1 MQADSNRLIHQ
12 LPHLQ
17 ARVEVGADILPEQEE
32 GAVVEV
38 LIVVMEED
46 PMAMA
51 GVEEG
56 MAVVDMVVEE
66 IDAAHRR
73 AVMDIRPRR
82 IVAGLIV
89 EEVVAAAVDMAV
101 IDVVRKE
108 GS

>member
-1 MQADSNRLIHQ
+1 M
-12 LPHLQ
+12 
-17 ARVEVGADILPEQEE
+17 GADILPEQEE
-32 GAVVEV
+32 GAVEV

-46 PMAMA
+46 PMV

-89 EEVVAAAVDMAV
+89 EEEVVVAVDMAV
-101 IDVVRKE
+101 IDVGRKE

>member
-1 MQADSNRLIHQ
+1 MQADSTRLIHL

-17 ARVEVGADILPEQEE
+17 ARLEVGADILPEQE
-32 GAVVEV
+32 GVEV
-38 LIVVMEED
+38 MIVVMEED
-46 PMAMA
+46 PMV

-56 MAVVDMVVEE
+56 MVEDMVVEE

-73 AVMDIRPRR
+73 AVMDIRPRQ
-82 IVAGLIV
+82 IVAGLILEEE
-89 EEVVAAAVDMAV
+89 EEVVAAVDMVV